1 LERNAMTTERI
12 TRYHPMN
19 PELSLLISA
28 VIGYAIGAL
37 LSYWAGWRARN
48 RQEPPRGSYGLLDPP
63 PDVAAAINRQLDR
76 YIAAELDRRRRRR
89 GSNPPPP
96 VTKPQF
102 PPVRIISPD
111 GTTIGYRSINY
122 PDPSPDRRPTN
133 PYSGEQITL
142 TEGPVQRG
150 NGNGG
155 PTTSKPQ
162 PAGGR
167 LITRTPFNE
176 SITQRGN
183 GNGGPTM
190 PKPEILPT
198 GQGLTKPQPPPGRLI
213 GPGGVPVGYQPRPS
227 RPGGS

>member
-1 LERNAMTTERI
+1 MTTERI

-19 PELSLLISA
+19 PELSLLLGSI
-28 VIGYAIGAL
+28 VGGTGAL
-37 LSYWAGWRARN
+37 LSYWAGWRARGDVM
-48 RQEPPRGSYGLLDPP
+48 RIRGGVVGS
-63 PDVAAAINRQLDR
+63 
-76 YIAAELDRRRRRR
+76 RRTTCGGGEITLAQWEAMGTRR

-133 PYSGEQITL
+133 PFSGEPVTL
-142 TEGPVQRG
+142 TESSVQRG

-183 GNGGPTM
+183 GNGGPTT
-190 PKPEILPT
+190 PKPEIVPT